1 MSAWLNNKDAME
13 VETKPVVPPPAGAPP
28 GHAPMEVDDDD
39 EVAKLEE
46 ALAQAK
52 LRRAL
57 AKKPKLQP
65 VPEKKGIDVWLA
77 VESAKVVPQDSASDA
92 TTDTGSTTSEI
103 SLLTDL
109 NGISEACHYYSVVD
123 GKFMDFKGQP

>member
-1 MSAWLNNKDAME
+1 MSVWLNNKDAME
-13 VETKPVVPPPAGAPP
+13 VETEAVVPPPPAGAPP
-28 GHAPMEVDDDD
+28 GYAPMEVDDDD

-65 VPEKKGIDVWLA
+65 VPEKKGIDTWLA
-77 VESAKVVPQDSASDA
+77 VESAKLVPRRAWR
-92 TTDTGSTTSEI
+92 
-103 SLLTDL
+103 
-109 NGISEACHYYSVVD
+109 
-123 GKFMDFKGQP
+123 